1 MALGKLLFFIDHAY
15 WRNCASV
22 STNNNYLLFMQAFGP
37 AFDGIIVL
45 GRVHPE
51 PGNRSYRCVPHPR
64 FEFRELPYYTSLYS
78 LTGLLRSATLGL
90 RSAWGA
96 VGDADAAMLG
106 VPNPW
111 SLLLWLMSVLR
122 GRPVIF
128 LVRQDVLARVRLRA
142 AGVKRALSYAAGWV
156 IERAFILLSCRTLTF
171 TVGEA
176 MARRYGRPGAPVY
189 SVLTSLLSARD
200 LEQARPRPVPPTD
213 APRSL
218 LWVGRLD
225 PDKGLEVLLETFRLL
240 RIRVAEPLSL
250 QLIGDGSIG
259 GSLREHARQAGVES
273 SVHFHGYVPFGP
285 QLRALYERATVFV
298 LPSNESEG
306 FPKVIMEAMAAGVP
320 VVATAVAGIP
330 FLVKDGVHALL
341 VPPRDPSALA
351 EAVERVLSD
360 EELYHRLSMAGLT
373 LARQHT
379 LEIQREKMLERI
391 VPYLAARR
399 KRA

>member
-1 MALGKLLFFIDHAY
+1 
-15 WRNCASV
+15 
-22 STNNNYLLFMQAFGP
+22 
-37 AFDGIIVL
+37 
-45 GRVHPE
+45 VHPE
-51 PGNRSYRCVPHPR
+51 PGEQPYRFVPDAR
-64 FEFRELPYYTSLYS
+64 FEFRELPYYASLYS
-78 LTGLLRSATLGL
+78 PGGLLRSAALGL
-90 RSAWGA
+90 RSAWKA
-96 VGDADAAMLG
+96 VGDSDAAMLG
-106 VPNPW
+106 VPIPW
-111 SLLLWLMSVLR
+111 SLLLWLMSALR

-128 LVRQDVLARVRLRA
+128 LVRQDALARVRLRA
-142 AGVKRALSYAAGWV
+142 SGLKRALSMLAVGT
-156 IERAFILLSCRTLTF
+156 IERMFILLARRTLTF

-189 SVLTSLLSARD
+189 SVLTSLLPASD
-200 LEQARPRPVPPTD
+200 LEQARPRPAPPAD

-225 PDKGLEVLLETFRLL
+225 PDKGLEFLLEAFRLL
-240 RIRVAEPLSL
+240 CAGAPDTLSL
-250 QLIGDGSIG
+250 HLVGDGSAAG
-259 GSLREHARQAGVES
+259 GFKERVRQMGLES
-273 SVHFHGYVPFGP
+273 SVQFHAYVPFGP

-306 FPKVIMEAMAAGVP
+306 FPKVIMEAMATGLP
-320 VVATAVAGIP
+320 VVATAGAGIP

-360 EELYHRLSMAGLT
+360 EDLYHRLSVAGLD

-379 LEIQREKMLERI
+379 LEAQREKMLERI
-391 VPYLAARR
+391 VPYLAARW